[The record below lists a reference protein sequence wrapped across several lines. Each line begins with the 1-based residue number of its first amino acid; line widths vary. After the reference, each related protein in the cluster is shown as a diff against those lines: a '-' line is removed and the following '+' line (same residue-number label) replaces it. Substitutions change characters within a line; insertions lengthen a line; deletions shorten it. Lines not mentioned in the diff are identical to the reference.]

1 MEQHIIEIISIIIL
15 LIIFIL
21 FLITLYNLL
30 TVPKINIDKK
40 NKKNYKN
47 TNKELLVSILI
58 PARNEEKN
66 IEKALLSS
74 INQTYQ
80 NIEIIVLDDKSI
92 DKTSFL
98 VNNIIKK
105 YKNKN
110 IKLIQGTTLPNN
122 WNGKSWAC
130 FNLYKESTG
139 DYLLFIDADVYL
151 DKYAIEL
158 AIQKTINAKL
168 DLLTI
173 IPNQISLNIGENFL
187 INIFMEW
194 FVTTFLPIKLSNILN
209 QNPFTAACGQ
219 FMLFKRSSYELINGH
234 ACVGK
239 NIVEERE
246 IAMKLREKKL
256 KVSLFLTND
265 LMYCKMYENYKM
277 AFNGFSNTF
286 FAGSK
291 LHPFLFIIFI
301 TLIYIAYIT
310 PAILSVFNK
319 YFLLSLFLI
328 LIQGFIQS
336 LIFKKDFLINT
347 LFYPIKITL
356 FFYTSITSCIKTLQG
371 KLIWKDRIIL
381 QELN

>member
-15 LIIFIL
+15 LIICIL

-30 TVPKINIDKK
+30 TAPKINIENK
-40 NKKNYKN
+40 NTYKT
-47 TNKELLVSILI
+47 TNKELFVSILI

-66 IEKALLSS
+66 IEKVLLSS

-98 VNNIIKK
+98 VKNIIKK

-130 FNLYKESTG
+130 FNLYKESKG
-139 DYLLFIDADVYL
+139 DYILFIDADVYL
-151 DKYAIEL
+151 DKHAIEL
-158 AIQKTINAKL
+158 TMQKMINSKL

-173 IPNQISLNIGENFL
+173 IPNQISLNIGEKFL

-194 FVTTFLPIKLSNILN
+194 FVTTFLPIKLSNVLN
-209 QNPFTAACGQ
+209 LNPFTAACGQ
-219 FMLFKRSSYELINGH
+219 FMLFKRSSYEIINGH

-256 KVSLFLTND
+256 KVSLFLTNN
-265 LMYCKMYENYKM
+265 LIYCKMYENYKM

-291 LHPFLFIIFI
+291 LHPYLFIIFI
-301 TLIYIAYIT
+301 TLTYIVYIT
-310 PAILSVFNK
+310 PAILFVLNK
-319 YFLLSLFLI
+319 YFLLSFFLI

-336 LIFKKDFLINT
+336 LIFKKDFLINI

>member
-1 MEQHIIEIISIIIL
+1 MGQHIIEIISIIIL
-15 LIIFIL
+15 LIICIL

-30 TVPKINIDKK
+30 TAPKINIENK
-40 NKKNYKN
+40 NTYKS
-47 TNKELLVSILI
+47 TNKELFVSILI

-80 NIEIIVLDDKSI
+80 NLEIIVLDDKSI
-92 DKTSFL
+92 DRTSFL

-130 FNLYKESTG
+130 FNLYKECKG
-139 DYLLFIDADVYL
+139 DYILFIDADVYL
-151 DKYAIEL
+151 DKHAIEL
-158 AIQKTINAKL
+158 AIQKMINSKL

-173 IPNQISLNIGENFL
+173 IPNQISLNIGEKFL

-194 FVTTFLPIKLSNILN
+194 FVTTFLPIKLSNVLN

-219 FMLFKRSSYELINGH
+219 FMLFKRSSYEIINGH

-246 IAMKLREKKL
+246 IAIKLREKKL

-265 LMYCKMYENYKM
+265 LIYCKMYENYKM

-291 LHPFLFIIFI
+291 LHSSLFIIFI

-310 PAILSVFNK
+310 PVILFVFNK
-319 YFLLSLFLI
+319 YFLLSFFLI

-336 LIFKKDFLINT
+336 LIFKKDFLINI

-371 KLIWKDRIIL
+371 KIIWKDRIIL